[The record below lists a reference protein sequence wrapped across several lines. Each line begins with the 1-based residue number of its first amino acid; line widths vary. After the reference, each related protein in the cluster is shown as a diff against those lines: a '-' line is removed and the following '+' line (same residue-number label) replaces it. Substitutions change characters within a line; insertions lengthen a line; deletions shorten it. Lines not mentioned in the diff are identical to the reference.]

1 MPEPTRPTDV
11 TRSEESLEETLAEIS
26 DDALAEIVHEYAEQ
40 AKRLSRLAH
49 GAHAELQARMRERG
63 GTVLET
69 EHWSG
74 KMKPG
79 RIEHH
84 VYNTDR
90 FRQRLVPHVGTKD
103 ILAAFIEPPAP
114 ALRCDHRFLNDLRK
128 RGGLVAQIIDE
139 ERQSVRGEDMLV
151 LERKPTVDE
160 ERARQ
165 ERKEAT
171 DVS

>member
-11 TRSEESLEETLAEIS
+11 TNSEESLREPPLPFFTLEETLTEFS
-26 DDALAEIVHEYAEQ
+26 DDALAEMAHSFAEE
-40 AKRLSRLAH
+40 AKRLSHLAH
-49 GAHAELQARMRERG
+49 GAHAELQTRMRERG
-63 GTVLET
+63 GAVLET

-103 ILAAFIEPPAP
+103 ILAAFIEPPLP
-114 ALRCDHRFLNDLRK
+114 PLRIDHRALNDLHK

-151 LERKPTVDE
+151 LERKE
-160 ERARQ
+160 EQ
-165 ERKEAT
+165 KP
-171 DVS
+171 

>member
-11 TRSEESLEETLAEIS
+11 TNSEESLREPPLPFFTLEETLTEIS
-26 DDALAEIVHEYAEQ
+26 DDALAEMAHSFAEE

-49 GAHAELQARMRERG
+49 GAHAELQARMKDRKA
-63 GTVLET
+63 TVLDT
-69 EHWSG
+69 VNWSG

-79 RIEHH
+79 AIRHN
-84 VYNTDR
+84 VDNPNR
-90 FRQRLVPHVGTKD
+90 LRQRLVPHVGTKD

-114 ALRCDHRFLNDLRK
+114 ALRCDHRFLNDLHK

-151 LERKPTVDE
+151 LERKE
-160 ERARQ
+160 EQ
-165 ERKEAT
+165 KP
-171 DVS
+171 